1 MDINDAAAFARLIK
15 ILETDMARSRI
26 RSRELQ
32 HRINYALRTM
42 NKIHAMRFKRIRCER
57 TKHK

>member
-1 MDINDAAAFARLIK
+1 MSINNAAAFARLMK

-32 HRINYALRTM
+32 YRMNYIRRAM
-42 NKIHAMRFKRIRCER
+42 NKVHAMRFKRIRCER

>member
-1 MDINDAAAFARLIK
+1 MDINNAAAFARLIK

-32 HRINYALRTM
+32 YRMNYIRRAM
-42 NKIHAMRFKRIRCER
+42 NKVHAMRFKRTRCER

>member
-1 MDINDAAAFARLIK
+1 MRFLREMSQ
-15 ILETDMARSRI
+15 LESMTRI

-32 HRINYALRTM
+32 HRMNYIRRAM
-42 NKIHAMRFKRIRCER
+42 NKVHAMRFKRIRCER

>member
-1 MDINDAAAFARLIK
+1 MSINNAAAFARLIK

-32 HRINYALRTM
+32 HRMNYIRRAM
-42 NKIHAMRFKRIRCER
+42 NKVHAMRFKRIRCER

>member
-1 MDINDAAAFARLIK
+1 MSINNAAAFARLIK

-32 HRINYALRTM
+32 YRMNYIRRAM
-42 NKIHAMRFKRIRCER
+42 NKVHAMRFKRIRCER